1 METYQQ
7 LHFGFVK
14 PNPRLLILGPDPAH
28 SNKVLVRCPA
38 CGDVRSLGARTIYAL
53 REKGH
58 SVCQPCSLR
67 RAARKR
73 LKPIPESPICIILKQ
88 RHSRR
93 GINTMA
99 LVRCPRCGAVN
110 IRARQDVRKQGH
122 TLCGWCARHER
133 AIPIPCTSEC
143 VVLRQFVKR
152 GKHGAGYARV
162 QCPDCGK
169 RYLRRRDNIVETG
182 HTLCAS
188 CVRKG
193 ERSAL
198 WRGGSI
204 RPNWAEWQRMAAWVR
219 ERDKFRCQFPGCD
232 ITAEAD
238 GRSLNVHHV
247 VPFEQSS
254 DNSKFNLITL
264 CSSHHVWADHNLSLS
279 VPMFENMLRM
289 MYGPDYPR

>member
-7 LHFGFVK
+7 LRFGFYET
-14 PNPRLLILGPDPAH
+14 NPRLLILGPDPQH
-28 SNKVLVRCPA
+28 PQQVFVRCPI
-38 CGDVRSLGARTIYAL
+38 CGTVRSLTRHSIYGL

-58 SVCQPCSLR
+58 SICLACAQ
-67 RAARKR
+67 RKAGR
-73 LKPIPESPICIILKQ
+73 QKLEPIPESSDCIILEQ

-93 GINTMA
+93 SVNTLA
-99 LVRCPRCGAVN
+99 LVKCPRCGAVAP
-110 IRARQDVRKQGH
+110 RARQDIRAQGH

-133 AIPIPCTSEC
+133 AITIPNTSDC
-143 VVLRQFVKR
+143 IILKQFTKR

-169 RYLRRRDNIVETG
+169 RYLRRRDSIMDMG

-188 CVRKG
+188 CARKG

-204 RPNWAEWQRMAAWVR
+204 HPAQAEWRPIAAWIR
-219 ERDKFRCQFPGCD
+219 ERDKFRCQFPGCNA
-232 ITAEAD
+232 IAEIG
-238 GRSLNVHHV
+238 GRNLSVHHV
-247 VPFEQSS
+247 VPFEQSD
-254 DNSKFNLITL
+254 DNSRFNLITL
-264 CSSHHVWADHNLSLS
+264 CDTHHVWADHNLPLS
-279 VPMFENMLRM
+279 IPMFENVLRM